1 MVSDMNRADDE
12 VVVIYLLGSILNR
25 TTADIEL
32 PEEVIKSHIILYSL
46 LLNLHYFNFLFRFSL
61 VWVVLS

>member
-1 MVSDMNRADDE
+1 MVSDMNRDDDE

-32 PEEVIKSHIILYSL
+32 PEKVIKSHIVYYLIYI
-46 LLNLHYFNFLFRFSL
+46 FSQISCL
-61 VWVVLS
+61 GFHWCG